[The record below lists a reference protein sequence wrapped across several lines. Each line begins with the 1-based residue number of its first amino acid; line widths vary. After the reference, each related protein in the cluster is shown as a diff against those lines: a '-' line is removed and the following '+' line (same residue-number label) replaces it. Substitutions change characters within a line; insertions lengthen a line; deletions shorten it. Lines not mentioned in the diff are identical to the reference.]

1 MKVGAF
7 EIDIL
12 VDAEGSFATLSE
24 AFPAIESD
32 EPWTIPI
39 NCVLVRAA
47 EAIVLVD
54 TGVGPQPRSFM
65 ADAVTRLPEELARSG
80 AQPEQV
86 DIVVHTHLHV
96 DHVGWD
102 GAFPKARYVIPR
114 DDWAFFM
121 SDESLEQR
129 PHLREKVKPLAEA
142 GLVDLVDAETEV
154 SPGVRVV
161 PAPGHT
167 PGHTIVWIESQG
179 SALAMLGDAVAH
191 EAQIADPDL
200 IFVNDHDATLAA
212 ATRRTLLGRLA
223 DEGTDVIASHLHG
236 VGRLARLGEGFSWT
250 ASAKEHAA
258 PVE

>member
-1 MKVGAF
+1 VKVGAF

-12 VDAEGSFATLSE
+12 VDAEGSFATMSE

-65 ADAVTRLPEELARSG
+65 ADAVTRLPEELAGSG
-80 AQPEQV
+80 VQPEQV

-102 GAFPKARYVIPR
+102 GAFSKARYVIAR

-129 PHLREKVKPLAEA
+129 PHLREKVEPLADA
-142 GLVDLVDAETEV
+142 GLVDLVDGETEV
-154 SPGVRVV
+154 SPGVRLV

-167 PGHTIVWIESQG
+167 PGHAIVWLESQG
-179 SALAMLGDAVAH
+179 STLAVLGDAVAH
-191 EAQIADPDL
+191 EAQLADPDL
-200 IFVNDHDATLAA
+200 IFVNDHDRSLAA
-212 ATRRTLLGRLA
+212 ATRRTILGRLA
-223 DEGTDVIASHLHG
+223 DEGTDVIAGHLHG
-236 VGRLARLGEGFSWT
+236 VGRLARLAEGFSWT

>member
-7 EIDIL
+7 DIDIL
-12 VDAEGSFATLSE
+12 VDAEGSFATMSG
-24 AFPAIESD
+24 AFPQIESD
-32 EPWTIPI
+32 EPWTLPV
-39 NCVLVRAA
+39 NCLLVRTE

-65 ADAVTRLPEELARSG
+65 ADAVTRLPEELARFG
-80 AQPEQV
+80 VQPEQV

-102 GAFPKARYVIPR
+102 GAFSGARYVIHR
-114 DDWAFFM
+114 DDWSFFM

-129 PHLREKVKPLAEA
+129 PHLREKVEPLADA
-142 GLVDLVDAETEV
+142 GLVELIDGETEV

-167 PGHTIVWIESQG
+167 PGHMIVWVESQG
-179 SALAMLGDAVAH
+179 SRLAMLGDAVAH
-191 EAQIADPDL
+191 EAQVADPDL
-200 IFVNDHDATLAA
+200 IFVNDQDASLAA
-212 ATRRTLLGRLA
+212 ATRRTVMGRLA

-236 VGRLARLGEGFSWT
+236 VGRLAHLGEGFSWT
-250 ASAKEHAA
+250 APAKEQAA